1 MRSVWRISNH
11 TELNGL
17 GGEKWDGR
25 WHTAAP
31 GKRILYLSEHPAISL
46 LETIANLRGNPKLF
60 PETYQLL
67 KVNVTDGVSE
77 NAIVPGLLLENWRD
91 TPDETRKIG
100 DRWLAKRESAL
111 LAVPSVPVPE
121 STNYLLN
128 PLHPDARNVTI
139 EWTKRIAYDRRLF
152 HVFDV

>member
-31 GKRILYLSEHPAISL
+31 GKRIVYLSQNPAISL
-46 LETIANLRGNPKLF
+46 LETIANLRGNPKFF

-67 KVNVTDGVSE
+67 KVNVPDAVSE
-77 NAIVPGLLLENWRD
+77 NALAPGLLLEKWRD

-128 PLHPDARNVTI
+128 PLHPDAGNVTI
-139 EWTKRIAYDRRLF
+139 QWNKRIAYDRRLF
-152 HVFDV
+152 HVYDV